1 MKKAIRKFNETV
13 EMQSSI
19 FNRIKS
25 NRYFPFALLSVFL
38 LMAACIHIWQ
48 RVQVLDLVHDVSLL
62 KIENKELVNDLRK
75 VNSEIATLSKV
86 SRIEQ
91 YAFDSLGLIK
101 IDAEKLFTLV
111 RPREDKPEVDNI
123 AMVMTA
129 IQRVATYIPSVSET
143 QATAG
148 ELKQVIKDSL
158 SRGGESQ

>member
-38 LMAACIHIWQ
+38 LMAACIHIGQ
-48 RVQVLDLVHDVSLL
+48 RGQGLDLVHDVSLL
-62 KIENKELVNDLRK
+62 KIENRELVNDLRK

-158 SRGGESQ
+158 SRGGEN

>member
-1 MKKAIRKFNETV
+1 MIRAIRKFSETV

-19 FNRIKS
+19 FNRIRS
-25 NRYFPFALLSVFL
+25 NKYFPFALLGMFL
-38 LMAACIHIWQ
+38 LAAACIHIWQ
-48 RVQVLDLVHDVSLL
+48 RVQVLDLVHEVSLL

-91 YAFDSLGLIK
+91 YATDSLGLIK
-101 IDAEKLFTLV
+101 VDAEKLITLI
-111 RPREDKPEVDNI
+111 RPREEQQELDNI
-123 AMVMTA
+123 SMVMTA
-129 IQRVATYIPSVSET
+129 IQRVATYLPSVSET

-158 SRGGESQ
+158 SRGGEN

>member
-13 EMQSSI
+13 KMQSSI
-19 FNRIKS
+19 FNRLKS
-25 NRYFPFALLSVFL
+25 NKYFLFALLSVFL
-38 LMAACIHIWQ
+38 FTAACIHIWQ

-62 KIENKELVNDLRK
+62 NIENKELVNDLRK
-75 VNSEIATLSKV
+75 VNSEIGTLSKV

-91 YAFDSLGLIK
+91 YASDSLGLIK
-101 IDAEKLFTLV
+101 INAEKLFTLA
-111 RPREDKPEVDNI
+111 RPREEQPELDNI
-123 AMVMTA
+123 TMVMTA
-129 IQRVATYIPSVSET
+129 IQRVATYLPSVSET